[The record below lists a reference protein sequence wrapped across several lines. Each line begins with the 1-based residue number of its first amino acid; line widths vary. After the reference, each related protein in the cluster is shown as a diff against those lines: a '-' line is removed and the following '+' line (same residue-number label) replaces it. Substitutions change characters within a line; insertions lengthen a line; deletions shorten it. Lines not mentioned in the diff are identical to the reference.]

1 MALARAQME
10 QFREEGFVAGIP
22 VFSGA
27 ECERFRETAERFRA
41 EQPADRDWAFDI
53 KCNLL
58 FDWVYENATHPRLL
72 DVVADLLGEDLLLT
86 DSVFR
91 IKEPGSGTHY
101 GWHQDSARIVVEP
114 APAIVYV
121 AISDATVENGCLAVI
136 PRTHDR
142 VRAFDLV
149 ANPGQAH
156 RRVAR
161 LREVDPSRAVYME
174 LRAGEVAIF
183 SANVVHGSAAE
194 PRAGRA
200 VRDPPRLHAGVGT
213 PVSRTGLGAAR
224 ARPRRLRPLRAR
236 ARSLGRLRGER
247 PHAPADPHRVSGE
260 HPDGPARARRP
271 ARLPGPPRGELLGG
285 RQGRSGAFAGL
296 ERLLPRVV
304 LRLGHDVDAHGLAPR
319 LEETR
324 APSGRACRR
333 RSGRRSTRVTGRT
346 HGLVLVKN
354 ASSAV

>member
-121 AISDATVENGCLAVI
+121 AISDATVENGCVAVI
-136 PRTHDR
+136 PRDPR
-142 VRAFDLV
+142 
-149 ANPGQAH
+149 PGPCLRPRCEPGTGAPP
-156 RRVAR
+156 RGAPAR
-161 LREVDPSRAVYME
+161 GRPEPGR
-174 LRAGEVAIF
+174 
-183 SANVVHGSAAE
+183 VHGAPRRRGRDLQRQRGPRLGPE

-213 PVSRTGLGAAR
+213 PVSRTGFGQLVRGRDVFGHFAHEPVPSADFEANVR
-224 ARPRRLRPLRAR
+224 MRRRILTEYPENILMGPLEPGARPDFPDRR
-236 ARSLGRLRGER
+236 E
-247 PHAPADPHRVSGE
+247 
-260 HPDGPARARRP
+260 
-271 ARLPGPPRGELLGG
+271 
-285 RQGRSGAFAGL
+285 
-296 ERLLPRVV
+296 
-304 LRLGHDVDAHGLAPR
+304 
-319 LEETR
+319 
-324 APSGRACRR
+324 
-333 RSGRRSTRVTGRT
+333 
-346 HGLVLVKN
+346 
-354 ASSAV
+354 ASS